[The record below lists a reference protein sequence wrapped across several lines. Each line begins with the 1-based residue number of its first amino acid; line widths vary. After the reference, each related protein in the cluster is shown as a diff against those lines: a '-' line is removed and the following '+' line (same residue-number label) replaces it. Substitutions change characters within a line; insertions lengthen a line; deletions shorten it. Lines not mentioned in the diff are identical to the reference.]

1 MLTYLVSC
9 GFFYFT
15 YYGLDEYA
23 SDYFPE
29 STKIVTKKYRI
40 CNTVKSGTLA
50 LLCIPGTQFLYHLAF
65 YPELLSVNTLNMIGA
80 VYSATDA
87 SALIYNPNCHQST
100 LIHHIV
106 VQLFYYY
113 CWFMNFNMEQGAS
126 KGIGIYC
133 ILSSYAYLV
142 NGRLALRFSPYKQL
156 EYIVNE
162 MSIFIYITS
171 CVINW
176 IIQSYLLFGGLSMHI
191 LERFIYIGALGMTIN
206 DDIFL
211 IAFLRKIDNKKAI
224 ENSGIK
230 QV

>member
-1 MLTYLVSC
+1 MLIYFASSL
-9 GFFYFT
+9 FFYLT

-40 CNTVKSGTLA
+40 CNSVKSGALA
-50 LLCIPGTQFLYHLAF
+50 LLCIPGTQFLYTLAF
-65 YPELLSVNTLNMIGA
+65 YPEDVNADTLNLIGA

-87 SALIYNPNCHQST
+87 AALIYNTNCHQST
-100 LIHHIV
+100 LIHHVV

-113 CWFMNFNMEQGAS
+113 CWFMNFNMHQGAAR
-126 KGIGIYC
+126 GIGIYC
-133 ILSSYAYLV
+133 ILSSYAYVV
-142 NGRLALRFSPYKQL
+142 NGRLALRFTPYKKM
-156 EYIVNE
+156 EHIVNE

-176 IIQSYLLFGGLSMHI
+176 VTQTYLVFGGLSMHI
-191 LERFIYIGALGMTIN
+191 IERIIYLGALGMTIN

-211 IAFLRKIDNKKAI
+211 IAFLRKIDNKKPI
-224 ENSGIK
+224 EASVIK
-230 QV
+230 QA

>member
-1 MLTYLVSC
+1 MLTYLASSV
-9 GFFYFT
+9 FFYFT

-50 LLCIPGTQFLYHLAF
+50 LLCIPGTQFLYQLAF
-65 YPELLSVNTLNMIGA
+65 YPELVTPDTLNLIGA
-80 VYSATDA
+80 VYTATDA
-87 SALIYNPNCHQST
+87 AALVYNPNCHQST
-100 LIHHIV
+100 LIHHVV

-113 CWFMNFNMEQGAS
+113 CWFMNFDMDQGAAR
-126 KGIGIYC
+126 GIGIYC

-142 NGRLALRFSPYKQL
+142 NGRLALRFTPNKQL
-156 EYIVNE
+156 EHIVNE

-176 IIQSYLLFGGLSMHI
+176 ITQTYLVFGGLSMHI
-191 LERFIYIGALGMTIN
+191 LERIIYLGALGMTIN

-211 IAFLRKIDNKKAI
+211 IAFLRKIDNKKPI
-224 ENSGIK
+224 ENGEVK
-230 QV
+230 QI

>member
-1 MLTYLVSC
+1 MLIYLTSSLFFYLTYR
-9 GFFYFT
+9 
-15 YYGLDEYA
+15 GLDEYA

-40 CNTVKSGTLA
+40 CNYVKSGTLA
-50 LLCIPGTQFLYHLAF
+50 LLCIPGTKFLYYLAF
-65 YPELLSVNTLNMIGA
+65 HPELVSSDTLNMIGA

-87 SALIYNPNCHQST
+87 AALIYNPNCHQST
-100 LIHHIV
+100 LIHHLV

-113 CWFMNFNMEQGAS
+113 CWFMSFNMNQGAAR
-126 KGIGIYC
+126 GIGIYC

-142 NGRLALRFSPYKQL
+142 NGRLALRFTPYKQL
-156 EYIVNE
+156 EYVINE

-176 IIQSYLLFGGLSMHI
+176 ITQSYLVFGGLSMHI
-191 LERFIYIGALGMTIN
+191 IERVIYLGALGMTIN

-211 IAFLRKIDNKKAI
+211 IAFLRKIDNKKSD
-224 ENSGIK
+224 NQPSIK
-230 QV
+230 EE